1 MMTRPLSAVGYSR
14 PLSHHARMSMMMRP
28 DMRYKA
34 ENIMMLDMDL
44 PARTTKE
51 YQEPVIAPKVA
62 AALENALRDEDEI
75 QVDAS
80 GFHSSLGSTPPA
92 SGSLKK
98 PKSGRPR
105 TGKKSST
112 PTSPF
117 SPSSPGSPLYP
128 QSRGLVPK

>member
-1 MMTRPLSAVGYSR
+1 
-14 PLSHHARMSMMMRP
+14 
-28 DMRYKA
+28 
-34 ENIMMLDMDL
+34 MDL
-44 PARTTKE
+44 PARTTEE

-62 AALENALRDEDEI
+62 AALEDALRDEDEI

-80 GFHSSLGSTPPA
+80 GFHSSLGPTLPA

-105 TGKKSST
+105 TSKKSST

-117 SPSSPGSPLYP
+117 SPCSPGSPLYP